1 ELSGRQPRASR
12 QNQRARIPGQTR
24 GGGHADRR
32 DSIEGRGRVRDL
44 RRMGENDRER
54 ARGYPKHPLRSVARE
69 LRREGAGEKKRR
81 RGAAEILHCTSPLTG
96 GSEIR
101 QALPAAS
108 RSGIAEIGL

>member
-1 ELSGRQPRASR
+1 MRE
-12 QNQRARIPGQTR
+12 
-24 GGGHADRR
+24 D
-32 DSIEGRGRVRDL
+32 
-44 RRMGENDRER
+44 DRER
-54 ARGYPKHPLRSVARE
+54 GLGDSKHPLGSVARE

-81 RGAAEILHCTSPLTG
+81 HGAAENLHGTSPLTG